1 MTLPDGH
8 WALRGL
14 FVLDT
19 ETTGVNPETDLI
31 ASISAGPLNP
41 NGTSDIRTA
50 YCPVDMPEE
59 AGAVNGLTT
68 DYLAEHGEFPEYV
81 LPRYIDAT
89 VNALRA
95 GRALVIANAP
105 YDLTILDRECRR
117 HDIVPLSERVDL
129 LERGPWP
136 VVDPIVLD
144 KRAVKYRKRVSETQG
159 ARCLKTICQVHG
171 CGWDDD
177 LAHTSAYDAE
187 QAGRAVYAILGGFS
201 PLARLSALE
210 LHTLQVDWYRE
221 QSEGLAGYF
230 RREAVNLVRAA
241 RVAEH
246 DGDTE
251 TAEAHLAEAEKFQVK
266 ARSVTTW
273 WPMTPWA
280 PLPPPVEVP
289 PRPVTEEEF
298 AALPVLD
305 PATLPV
311 VDVMLPGDPVCAVPD
326 CGCSGVAH
334 P

>member
-1 MTLPDGH
+1 MTLPDNH
-8 WALRGL
+8 WAYRGL

-19 ETTGVNPETDLI
+19 ETTGINPETDLI

-41 NGTSDIRTA
+41 NGTTDIRTA
-50 YCPVDMPEE
+50 YIPVDMPEE

-105 YDLTILDRECRR
+105 FDLTILDRECRR
-117 HDIVPLSERVDL
+117 HDVVPLSERVDL

-171 CGWDDD
+171 VGWNDD

-201 PLARLSALE
+201 PLARPSALE
-210 LHTLQVDWYRE
+210 LHSLQVDWYRE
-221 QSEGLAGYF
+221 QAESLAGWF
-230 RREAVNLVRAA
+230 QREAVRFTGAAAQAERDGDRAA
-241 RVAEH
+241 AENF
-246 DGDTE
+246 
-251 TAEAHLAEAEKFQVK
+251 LAEAEAFHGK
-266 ARSVTTW
+266 ARSVTFD
-273 WPMTPWA
+273 WPMTPWV
-280 PLPPPVEVP
+280 PVVP
-289 PRPVTEEEF
+289 PTPRTEEEF

-305 PATLPV
+305 PALLPPA
-311 VDVMLPGDPVCAVPD
+311 PG
-326 CGCSGVAH
+326 S
-334 P
+334 